1 MTSKSNTGNTSF
13 SMDDFAKALQQQD
26 DDFQK
31 GQIVR
36 GKVHSY
42 EKNGVYVDIGG
53 KSLAFVPAQE
63 VGLNA
68 FTDLGEVLPLNEEEE
83 FLIIREQDAE
93 GQLTLSL
100 KQLKAKQAWDSIAE
114 MQDSKQ
120 SVQVKVTGVNKG
132 GVTVEF
138 QGARGFIPR
147 SHLLEKDNLDGLVG
161 QNLTASFLEVDP
173 EAKKLVLSQR
183 EATRSASFNQLELG
197 QLIEGKVASIKPFGL
212 FVDFDGNTG
221 LIHVKQV
228 SQTYI
233 ESLTSLF
240 QVGQQVKAII
250 VDLDPGKNRISLSIK
265 VLENYAGEAIEDMAE
280 VMSSADSRAHRA
292 AKKLLES

>member
-1 MTSKSNTGNTSF
+1 
-13 SMDDFAKALQQQD
+13 MDDFAKALDQQD

-68 FTDLGEVLPLNEEEE
+68 FTDLGEVLPLNAEEE

-132 GVTVEF
+132 GVTVEL

-147 SHLLEKDNLDGLVG
+147 SHLLEKDNLDELVG

-183 EATRSASFNQLELG
+183 EATRSASFSQLELG
-197 QLIEGKVASIKPFGL
+197 QLIEGKVASIKPFGV

-233 ESLTSLF
+233 ESLNSLF
-240 QVGQQVKAII
+240 QVGQQIKAMII
-250 VDLDPGKNRISLSIK
+250 DLDAGKNRISLSTK
-265 VLENYAGEAIEDMAE
+265 VLENYAGEMIENTAE
-280 VMSSADSRAHRA
+280 VMTSADSRAHRA
-292 AKKLLES
+292 ANKLLEG

>member
-1 MTSKSNTGNTSF
+1 
-13 SMDDFAKALQQQD
+13 MDDFAQALEQQQ

-42 EKNGVYVDIGG
+42 ERNGVYVDIGG
-53 KSLAFVPAQE
+53 KSLAFVPGQE
-63 VGLNA
+63 VGLNTV
-68 FTDLGEVLPLNEEEE
+68 TDLSEVLPLNEERE

-100 KQLKAKQAWDSIAE
+100 KQLRIQQAWDLIGE

-132 GVTVEF
+132 GVTVDL
-138 QGARGFIPR
+138 QGVRGFIPR
-147 SHLLEKDNLDGLVG
+147 SHLLERENLAELIG
-161 QNLTASFLEVDP
+161 QNLTASFLEVDL

-197 QLIEGKVASIKPFGL
+197 QLIEGKVASIKPFGV
-212 FVDFDGNTG
+212 FVDFAGNTG

-233 ESLTSLF
+233 ESLASLF
-240 QVGQQVKAII
+240 QIGQQIKALI
-250 VDLDPGKNRISLSIK
+250 VDLDPGKNRISLSTK
-265 VLENYAGEAIEDMAE
+265 VLENYAGEMIENMTE

-292 AKKLLES
+292 AKKLLEG